1 LPVTPVKA
9 GTKKF
14 VEGDSPP
21 VSPLSTSNLHLET
34 VKKGRK
40 TKWEKRVE
48 KKAEKK
54 KEKNLAQTKGQ
65 KRDLSPPSLGE
76 GDDLEG
82 KVVRGGSPVKLTK
95 KNHLSLK

>member
-1 LPVTPVKA
+1 MA

-21 VSPLSTSNLHLET
+21 VFPLSTGNLHPET
-34 VKKGRK
+34 VKKGRLS
-40 TKWEKRVE
+40 KRE

-54 KEKNLAQTKGQ
+54 KVKNTLAQTKGQ
-65 KRDLSPPSLGE
+65 KRDLSPSSQE
-76 GDDLEG
+76 EDDDMEG

-95 KNHLSLK
+95 KNHLFLK